1 MQNHST
7 VFPNCQAFSPSVHII
22 CLAKRCRLCYTDK
35 NLPKGTTYAQKRP
48 RNHRFSE
55 ILKIVDACE
64 ILRLGLADGN
74 FPYIVPVNF
83 AYTVKDKQLCFYIHG
98 AMAGRKY
105 ELLCKNPFCSFE
117 MDIPLGMECIP
128 AKRDVTMRYKSVMGQ
143 ASVTFLEGAEKERI
157 MDTVLMACHAQTAH
171 FDYNRAALA
180 RTAVAKLTVLS
191 LTAKANLPGGGAD

>member
-1 MQNHST
+1 MRRKDRE
-7 VFPNCQAFSPSVHII
+7 I
-22 CLAKRCRLCYTDK
+22 TD
-35 NLPKGTTYAQKRP
+35 
-48 RNHRFSE
+48 FSE
-55 ILKIVDACE
+55 ILKIVDVCE

-105 ELLCKNPFCSFE
+105 ELLFQNPFCSFE

-143 ASVTFLEGAEKERI
+143 ASVTFLEGDEKADAVDTII
-157 MDTVLMACHAQTAH
+157 MARHSETEK

>member
-1 MQNHST
+1 MRRKDRE
-7 VFPNCQAFSPSVHII
+7 I
-22 CLAKRCRLCYTDK
+22 TD
-35 NLPKGTTYAQKRP
+35 
-48 RNHRFSE
+48 FSE

-64 ILRLGLADGN
+64 ILRLGLANGN

-105 ELLCKNPFCSFE
+105 ELLFQNPFCSFE

-128 AKRDVTMRYKSVMGQ
+128 DKSVTMHYKAVMGQ
-143 ASVTFLEGAEKERI
+143 VSGAFSEDDEKADAVDTII
-157 MDTVLMACHAQTAH
+157 MARHSETEK

>member
-1 MQNHST
+1 MRRKDRE
-7 VFPNCQAFSPSVHII
+7 I
-22 CLAKRCRLCYTDK
+22 TD
-35 NLPKGTTYAQKRP
+35 
-48 RNHRFSE
+48 FSE

-105 ELLCKNPFCSFE
+105 ELLCKNP
-117 MDIPLGMECIP
+117 

-143 ASVTFLEGAEKERI
+143 ASVTFLEGDEKADAVDTII
-157 MDTVLMACHAQTAH
+157 MARHSETEK